1 MKATTNTT
9 QTKINLDKLNF
20 KNNKKNSFVMPVEK
34 AEHSELFIYLRFDS

>member
-20 KNNKKNSFVMPVEK
+20 KNKKKPFCDASGKSRTFRTVYIPE
-34 AEHSELFIYLRFDS
+34 I